1 MSRKAASPSP
11 PRMWTSECLFSRTAV
26 MMEERRWEGRRK
38 RWRNERCGIKKGMR
52 VVEASKEEQW
62 KGGGG
67 GRGGWGSDTALCV
80 AMVQAQS
87 ELHSSFAAQLANYPQ
102 TAVLIRSSQS
112 LLDFQELFFFFD
124 FRTDTRAW
132 VKEQFMYLYA
142 EKCIEDVHT
151 NWKCNPK
158 RMCCGYVANGIIERC
173 SGALLRQPCH
183 LCNIKSSSSPELHCP
198 LTVAAYWEPADPDQP
213 AYKTQYGPLWINFH
227 H

>member
-67 GRGGWGSDTALCV
+67 GGGRGGWGSDTALCV

-112 LLDFQELFFFFD
+112 LLDFQEVFFCFCFLISALTHEHESRNNLCIYMLKNASKMYTPTENAIPNECAVAMW
-124 FRTDTRAW
+124 RT
-132 VKEQFMYLYA
+132 
-142 EKCIEDVHT
+142 
-151 NWKCNPK
+151 
-158 RMCCGYVANGIIERC
+158 
-173 SGALLRQPCH
+173 ALLNVVVV
-183 LCNIKSSSSPELHCP
+183 LCCVSRATCVI
-198 LTVAAYWEPADPDQP
+198 
-213 AYKTQYGPLWINFH
+213 
-227 H
+227 

>member
-112 LLDFQELFFFFD
+112 LLDFQELFFFFW
-124 FRTDTRAW
+124 FPHW
-132 VKEQFMYLYA
+132 
-142 EKCIEDVHT
+142 HT
-151 NWKCNPK
+151 SMSQGTIYVFICWKMHRRCTHQLKMQSQTNVLWL
-158 RMCCGYVANGIIERC
+158 CGER
-173 SGALLRQPCH
+173 H
-183 LCNIKSSSSPELHCP
+183 
-198 LTVAAYWEPADPDQP
+198 YW
-213 AYKTQYGPLWINFH
+213 TL
-227 H
+227 

>member
-11 PRMWTSECLFSRTAV
+11 HRMWTSECLFSRKAV
-26 MMEERRWEGRRK
+26 MMEERRWEGRIK
-38 RWRNERCGIKKGMR
+38 RWRNKRCGIKKGMR
-52 VVEASKEEQW
+52 GVEASKEEQW
-62 KGGGG
+62 KG
-67 GRGGWGSDTALCV
+67 GGWGSDTALCV

-87 ELHSSFAAQLANYPQ
+87 VLHSSFAAQLANYPQ

-112 LLDFQELFFFFD
+112 LLDFQELFYFLIFFN
-124 FRTDTRAW
+124 FRTDKRESRNTI
-132 VKEQFMYLYA
+132 YLYA
-142 EKCIEDVHT
+142 EKCIEDEHT

-158 RMCCGYVANGIIERC
+158 QMCCGYVANSIIERC

-213 AYKTQYGPLWINFH
+213 AYKTQYGPLWINIH